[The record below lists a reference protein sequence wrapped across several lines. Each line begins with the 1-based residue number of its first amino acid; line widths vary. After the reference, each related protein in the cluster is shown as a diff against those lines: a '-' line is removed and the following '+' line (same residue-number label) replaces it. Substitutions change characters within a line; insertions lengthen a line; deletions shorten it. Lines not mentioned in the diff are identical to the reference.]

1 MCVGVFHSIFE
12 KFQGWLGV
20 KQKYWIWAILHKI
33 KFSDVFVLGVG
44 FWVEGSAPFR
54 SGYVRILN
62 NNVVFK
68 RSNTTRIVYVCEV
81 IGGADVV
88 SSNTCFLFTLLK
100 MSLCKIDFKFTLIYN
115 IRCIITLRRI
125 CGTVDSEIASDT
137 SLATFIQQLFTVN
150 CS

>member
-1 MCVGVFHSIFE
+1 M
-12 KFQGWLGV
+12 
-20 KQKYWIWAILHKI
+20 HKI

-100 MSLCKIDFKFTLIYN
+100 MSLCKIDFKCKGIDV
-115 IRCIITLRRI
+115 RPDR
-125 CGTVDSEIASDT
+125 
-137 SLATFIQQLFTVN
+137 LALY
-150 CS
+150 CSVQTQTPKK